1 MKTLLIA
8 TTNFGKVTELNAM
21 LANLN
26 CRVIGLADLP
36 TCPPAVEETGQTFA
50 ENALLKAEYYHRM
63 TGLTALADD
72 SGLEVDALDG
82 RPGVFSARYGN
93 SELSSGEQIELL
105 LDEMKA
111 VPDGQ
116 RSARFVCSLALVGES
131 LSQMFEGRCEGLI
144 ARAPRGSHGFGY
156 DPIFVDEELDR
167 SFAELTRDEKAARSH
182 RGQALSQA
190 REFLAKWL
198 PI

>member
-1 MKTLLIA
+1 MKTLLLA
-8 TTNFGKVTELNAM
+8 TTNLGKVAELRAM
-21 LANLN
+21 VADLN
-26 CRVIGLADLP
+26 CQVIGLADLP
-36 TCPPAVEETGQTFA
+36 KIPAAVEETGQTFA
-50 ENALLKAEYYHRM
+50 ENALLKAEYYHRL

-72 SGLEVDALDG
+72 SGLEVNALDG
-82 RPGVFSARYGN
+82 RPGVYSARYGGK
-93 SELSSGEQIELL
+93 ELSSSEQIELL

-131 LSQMFEGRCEGLI
+131 LSQLFEARCEGLI
-144 ARAPRGSHGFGY
+144 ARAPRGNHGFGY
-156 DPIFVDEELDR
+156 DPIFIDEELGR